1 MMIKIDLRSE
11 FTARPT
17 EGMVEAVV
25 RKIDDAH
32 PFAHRGENLHAEA
45 GAHVESPV
53 PRPLGA

>member
-1 MMIKIDLRSE
+1 MKIDLRSD

-17 EGMVEAVV
+17 VGMVEAMV